1 MTPVM
6 VDQLEDEVWAA
17 MVRLMVR
24 EADQI
29 RAANAKLTRPGR

>member
-1 MTPVM
+1 M
-6 VDQLEDEVWAA
+6 VDELDDELWAA

-29 RAANAKLTRPGR
+29 VAANAKLARGR